1 MVEHLDELEISNR
14 CVICYET
21 DDSTINLCKCS
32 AKFHEQCLKKWNDVS
47 NSCPACRN
55 NILNNSLLD
64 NNTLDDN
71 NITEVRIVLTEN
83 EDRVIR
89 IERGGNNS
97 NRIDIYNT
105 SDNMSSNSV
114 FKDCVGYIYIIL
126 SILILWLLITID
138 RSKK

>member
-14 CVICYET
+14 CVICFET
-21 DDSTINLCKCS
+21 DDSTIKLCKCS

-97 NRIDIYNT
+97 
-105 SDNMSSNSV
+105 DNISPNSI
-114 FKDCVGYIYIIL
+114 FKDCIGYIYIIL

-138 RSKK
+138 RNKK

>member
-1 MVEHLDELEISNR
+1 MLEHLDDLEISNR
-14 CVICYET
+14 CVICFET
-21 DDSTINLCKCS
+21 DDSTIKLCKCS

-71 NITEVRIVLTEN
+71 NISEVRLVLTEN

-97 NRIDIYNT
+97 
-105 SDNMSSNSV
+105 DNISPNSI
-114 FKDCVGYIYIIL
+114 FKDCIGYIYIIL

-138 RSKK
+138 RNKK